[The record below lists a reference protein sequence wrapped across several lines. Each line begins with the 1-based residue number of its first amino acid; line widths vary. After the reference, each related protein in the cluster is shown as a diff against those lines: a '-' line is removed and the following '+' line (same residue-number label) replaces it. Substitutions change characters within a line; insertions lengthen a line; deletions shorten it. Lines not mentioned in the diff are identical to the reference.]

1 MAKSIDDL
9 ITSQSI
15 EGKSSLDCE
24 MLDGKNASALR
35 RVISDTSFRRRVSV
49 EEQRAQKYN
58 RFSRRRQIAYMVHG
72 HFQST
77 GAYDAAQGLSDLFNF
92 CLQNDAVRDFDT
104 RWNQIFLRKNWNAS
118 GIRPRRFVQKL
129 VARFRTASN
138 SICNV
143 QPRIESR
150 SRDTELS
157 KIEEHVKT
165 TFLSDEKDT
174 QFQSL
179 E

>member
-1 MAKSIDDL
+1 
-9 ITSQSI
+9 
-15 EGKSSLDCE
+15 
-24 MLDGKNASALR
+24 
-35 RVISDTSFRRRVSV
+35 
-49 EEQRAQKYN
+49 
-58 RFSRRRQIAYMVHG
+58 MVHG

-77 GAYDAAQGLSDLFNF
+77 GAYDAAQGLSDVFNF

-104 RWNQIFLRKNWNAS
+104 RWNQIFLRKDWSAS

-143 QPRIESR
+143 PPRIESR

-157 KIEEHVKT
+157 KTEEKGHAISKPGMRDLRREYWSKVRKGEV
-165 TFLSDEKDT
+165 SARKEKIGECFRWKANGQCSKGDSV
-174 QFQSL
+174 FFF
-179 E
+179 